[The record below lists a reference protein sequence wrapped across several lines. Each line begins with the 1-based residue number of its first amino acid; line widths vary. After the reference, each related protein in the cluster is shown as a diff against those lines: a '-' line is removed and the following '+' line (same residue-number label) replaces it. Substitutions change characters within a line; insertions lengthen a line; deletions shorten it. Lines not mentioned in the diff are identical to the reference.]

1 MAEKQ
6 KLSITAKNLK
16 IISDM
21 VMTLYIDDDNQGEFD
36 EETTLKYALNYCI
49 DVIEDKETILDVN
62 FLGEE

>member
-1 MAEKQ
+1 MANKQ
-6 KLSITAKNLK
+6 KLSITNNNIK

-21 VMTLYIDDDNQGEFD
+21 VLSLYVDEDNQGEFD